1 MKTESSYTSTFFK
14 RVIATQEKSAGN
26 AEIGDMWIET
36 KSFPDDTPIRDIMEW
51 AGQCGG
57 KLIITWDESS
67 NHQNQENENNND

>member
-14 RVIATQEKSAGN
+14 RVIATQEKSAG
-26 AEIGDMWIET
+26 T